1 MKKIAV
7 LLGILLLC
15 ILTGCDSAPEQAA
28 PAETANFTLQS
39 VDTESIAP
47 LRYWLYTPTEP
58 TEEMPLVVYLHGR
71 SGMGDDPNVLIKT
84 DGFPQYL
91 RDGRLGDVRAY
102 VAIPQLPSDRDGWM
116 REDDAI
122 LSLIEELVRK
132 CGIDRE
138 NVALTGHSMGGA
150 GTWAIAGVHPAAF
163 ARIAP
168 ISGGV
173 RDIEEAAV
181 RLKNIPIRAFVGEL
195 DRVVPPESS
204 VELVERIRELGG
216 DAEVTVLEGTDHRG
230 TLCEAYLGEDFR
242 LIDWLIGQSR

>member
-47 LRYWLYTPTEP
+47 LRYWRYTPTEP
-58 TEEMPLVVYLHGR
+58 TEKMPLIVYLHGR
-71 SGMGDDPNVLIKT
+71 SGIGDDPNVLIDT

-102 VAIPQLPSDRDGWM
+102 VAIPQLPSDRDDWM
-116 REDDAI
+116 REAGTI
-122 LSLIEELVRK
+122 RSLVETLEREY
-132 CGIDRE
+132 GIDPE
-138 NVALTGHSMGGA
+138 NVSLTGHSMGGA
-150 GTWAIAGVHPAAF
+150 GVWVIAGALPGVF

-173 RDIEEAAV
+173 RDVEEAAEK
-181 RLKNIPIRAFVGEL
+181 LKNVPIRAFVGEL
-195 DRVVPPESS
+195 DEVVPPESS
-204 VELVERIRELGG
+204 VELVKRIRERGG

-230 TLCEAYLGEDFR
+230 TPYEAYLGEDYR
-242 LIDWLIGQSR
+242 LIDWLIGKS